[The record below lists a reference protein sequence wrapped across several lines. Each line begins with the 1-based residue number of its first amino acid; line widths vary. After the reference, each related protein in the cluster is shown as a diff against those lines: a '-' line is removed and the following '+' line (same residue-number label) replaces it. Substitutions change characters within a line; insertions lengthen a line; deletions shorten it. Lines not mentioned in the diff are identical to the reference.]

1 MSHLREERG
10 PKGPSEYK
18 LVLQG
23 TDGHDSGCVTLFEHH
38 AEVEP
43 KSVQN
48 VNMLASTVDA
58 LNLRFRG
65 QYFADQFT
73 IFSSTIHTMSKRI
86 FATFCFLTLSLVLG
100 DTHIDK
106 KVSVKEVVFDS
117 PVGDLVW
124 LGPQNNIVLARTHN
138 GNESLI
144 FLRK

>member
-1 MSHLREERG
+1 
-10 PKGPSEYK
+10 
-18 LVLQG
+18 
-23 TDGHDSGCVTLFEHH
+23 
-38 AEVEP
+38 
-43 KSVQN
+43 
-48 VNMLASTVDA
+48 
-58 LNLRFRG
+58 
-65 QYFADQFT
+65 
-73 IFSSTIHTMSKRI
+73 MSKRI